1 MNAQT
6 LFFVII
12 AILAGQYL
20 LDLWLEMLNKK
31 NWCATLPESLI
42 GVYDEAKFEQH
53 RHYRAVNH
61 RFGLVYGFW
70 GMAIM
75 LAFLLSGG
83 FAWLD
88 GWVRSCTDQ
97 PILQSLLFF
106 GVILVGNNLL
116 DLPFSYYQT
125 FVVEGRFGFNKTT
138 PKTFVL
144 DILKSAMLAIV
155 LGIPLLALVVWFH
168 LEAGAW
174 FWLYTLMAIG
184 AFMLLMN
191 LFYTSWILPL
201 FNRLTPL
208 PEGELR
214 QAIEQY
220 SRTIGFKMGD
230 IYLMDGSRRSTKAN
244 AFFSG
249 FGPRKKIVLFDTL
262 VNDLSTQEVVAVL
275 AHEVGHY
282 RLKHTL
288 WGLVASLL
296 QMANILFLLGLVVN
310 SPLMTQA
317 VGVSEPSFHIG
328 LTVFGMIYTPVSLVA
343 SLLMN
348 WLSRRNE
355 FAADAFAGKTYSAG
369 WLASALKKISVK
381 ALSNPTPHPAY
392 VFFHYSHP
400 PLLQRLEALEPAMST
415 VIYEN
420 HGC

>member
-1 MNAQT
+1 M
-6 LFFVII
+6 
-12 AILAGQYL
+12 

-31 NWCATLPESLI
+31 NWCATMPESLI

-184 AFMLLMN
+184 GFMLLMN

-296 QMANILFLLGLVVN
+296 QMAIILFLLGLVVN
-310 SPLMTQA
+310 SPLMAQA

-355 FAADAFAGKTYSAG
+355 FAADAFAGKTYSAE

-415 VIYEN
+415 VKYEN

>member
-6 LFFVII
+6 LFYIII

-20 LDLWLEMLNKK
+20 LDLLLEMLNKK
-31 NWCATLPESLI
+31 NWSPTLPESLK
-42 GVYDEAKFEQH
+42 GVYDEEKFEQH
-53 RHYRAVNH
+53 CNYRVVNH
-61 RFGLVYGFW
+61 RFGLMYGFW
-70 GMAIM
+70 GMALM
-75 LAFLLSGG
+75 MAFLLLGG

-88 GWVRSCTDQ
+88 GWVRSCTTQ

-155 LGIPLLALVVWFH
+155 LGIPLLSLVVWFH
-168 LEAGAW
+168 QVAGSL
-174 FWLYTLMAIG
+174 FWLYALMAIG

-220 SRTIGFKMGD
+220 SHTIGFKMAD

-288 WGLVASLL
+288 WGVVASLF
-296 QMANILFLLGLVVN
+296 QMAIILFLLGLVVN
-310 SPLMTQA
+310 SPLMAQA
-317 VGVSEPSFHIG
+317 VGVANPSFYIG
-328 LTVFGMIYTPVSLVA
+328 LTVFGMILTPVSLVA

-355 FAADAFAGKTYSAG
+355 FAADAFAAKTNSAE
-369 WLASALKKISVK
+369 WLASALKTISVK
-381 ALSNPTPHPAY
+381 ALSNPTPHPVY

-400 PLLQRLEALEPAMST
+400 PLLQRMEALKRFVSNEKK
-415 VIYEN
+415 
-420 HGC
+420 